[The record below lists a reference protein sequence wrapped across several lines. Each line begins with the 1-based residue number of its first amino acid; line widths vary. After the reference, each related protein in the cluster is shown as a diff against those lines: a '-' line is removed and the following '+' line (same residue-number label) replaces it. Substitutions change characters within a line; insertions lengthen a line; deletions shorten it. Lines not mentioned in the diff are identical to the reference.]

1 VYEIGISYSGRT
13 YEEGKKIG
21 VKDGFRAL
29 YCILHYNLPYAP
41 AGVQFAAYAVV
52 GGIAAMAN
60 LLLFLGAMQ
69 MTSIAVAAG
78 IAFVLAAGLN
88 YWLCVLFLFR
98 HRSRWSAPGEL
109 TAYAV
114 VMVVAGTIDVFA
126 TVELVRIGMTA
137 TSAKLIASA
146 IGLLFNFL
154 SRRYFVFPDFR
165 PGPWA
170 PSR

>member
-1 VYEIGISYSGRT
+1 
-13 YEEGKKIG
+13 
-21 VKDGFRAL
+21 
-29 YCILHYNLPYAP
+29 
-41 AGVQFAAYAVV
+41 
-52 GGIAAMAN
+52 
-60 LLLFLGAMQ
+60 
-69 MTSIAVAAG
+69 
-78 IAFVLAAGLN
+78 
-88 YWLCVLFLFR
+88 
-98 HRSRWSAPGEL
+98 
-109 TAYAV
+109 
-114 VMVVAGTIDVFA
+114 MVVAGTIDVFA